1 MKSLEL
7 YLENMFI
14 INKFDINYL
23 FHNSNFLNIDEIIL
37 SYIKSNNGNL
47 DLKVILQTVI
57 NGIFI
62 KSLINEYKKSR
73 TLYFHNSQET
83 LFFKINSLE
92 DKLSNIEEEKV
103 DISS

>member
-1 MKSLEL
+1 
-7 YLENMFI
+7 MFI

-23 FHNSNFLNIDEIIL
+23 FNNSTFLNIDEIIL
-37 SYIKSNNGNL
+37 SYIKSNDRDL

-73 TLYFHNSQET
+73 SLYFQNSQET

-92 DKLSNIEEEKV
+92 EEL
-103 DISS
+103 